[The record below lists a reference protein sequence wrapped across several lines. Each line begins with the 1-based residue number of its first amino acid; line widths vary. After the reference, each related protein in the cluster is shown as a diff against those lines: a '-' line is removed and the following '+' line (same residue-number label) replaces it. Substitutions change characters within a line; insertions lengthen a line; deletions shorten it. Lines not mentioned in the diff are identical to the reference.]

1 MQVPYYVYLGTKES
15 VYIDMYHDLVSEL
28 RLDEFY
34 GAWLTFTT
42 GLFIPSSW
50 YAIACVYNIEVTNHS
65 EVLCHN
71 SPGIIWSR
79 P

>member
-42 GLFIPSSW
+42 GLFIPSS
-50 YAIACVYNIEVTNHS
+50 
-65 EVLCHN
+65 
-71 SPGIIWSR
+71 
-79 P
+79 